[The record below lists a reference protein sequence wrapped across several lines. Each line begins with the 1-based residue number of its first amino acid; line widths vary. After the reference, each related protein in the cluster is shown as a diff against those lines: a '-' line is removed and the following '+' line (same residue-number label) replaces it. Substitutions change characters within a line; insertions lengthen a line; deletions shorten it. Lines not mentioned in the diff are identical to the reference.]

1 MKLRSILLASALFG
15 STLFAT
21 AAVETT
27 PVKNASAPKVA
38 VIEAPGA
45 LSGRSTII
53 TTATVQKIDKKT
65 REITLKKEDGEVMK
79 MTAPAEVRNFDQIK
93 VKDVVTTQ
101 LTNTI
106 DIRLVKGA
114 SAEVG
119 HAVQESSTR
128 AKLGDKPSATATRM
142 VAARSKVT
150 KVDAT
155 TQKITLEGQKGS
167 SEIIVKNPDQLK
179 LIAVGDMVDTV
190 ATQTVSMSVATPK
203 KK

>member
-27 PVKNASAPKVA
+27 PVKNAPAPKVA

-45 LSGRSTII
+45 LSGTSTII

-65 REITLKKEDGEVMK
+65 RENTLKKEDGEIIK
-79 MTAPAEVRNFDQIK
+79 ITAPAEVRNFAQIK

-101 LTNTI
+101 LNSTI
-106 DIRLVKGA
+106 DIRLIKGA
-114 SAEVG
+114 SSEVAY
-119 HAVQESSTR
+119 AVQESSSR

-155 TQKITLEGQKGS
+155 TQMITLEGQKGS

-190 ATQTVSMSVATPK
+190 ATETVSMSIATPK

>member
-1 MKLRSILLASALFG
+1 
-15 STLFAT
+15 
-21 AAVETT
+21 
-27 PVKNASAPKVA
+27 
-38 VIEAPGA
+38 
-45 LSGRSTII
+45 
-53 TTATVQKIDKKT
+53 
-65 REITLKKEDGEVMK
+65 
-79 MTAPAEVRNFDQIK
+79 
-93 VKDVVTTQ
+93 
-101 LTNTI
+101 
-106 DIRLVKGA
+106 
-114 SAEVG
+114 
-119 HAVQESSTR
+119 
-128 AKLGDKPSATATRM
+128 M

>member
-27 PVKNASAPKVA
+27 PVKNAPAPKVA

-45 LSGRSTII
+45 LSGTSTII

-65 REITLKKEDGEVMK
+65 REITLKKEDGEIIK
-79 MTAPAEVRNFDQIK
+79 ITAPAEVRNFAQIK

-101 LTNTI
+101 LNSTI
-106 DIRLVKGA
+106 DIRLIKGA
-114 SAEVG
+114 SSEVAY
-119 HAVQESSTR
+119 AVQESSSR

-155 TQKITLEGQKGS
+155 TQMITLEGQNGT
-167 SEIIVKNPDQLK
+167 SEIMVKNPDQFK
-179 LIAVGDMVDTV
+179 LIVVGDMVDTV
-190 ATQTVSMSVATPK
+190 ATQTVAMSVATPK